1 MAYATSALTARDLS
15 FIESTTVTR
24 PSLFTRLVNAMIAA
38 RARQVDRDVAHYLIE
53 NAGGKFTDQA
63 EREIERRFLS
73 NPTRW

>member
-15 FIESTTVTR
+15 FVEATTVAR
-24 PSLFTRLVNAMIAA
+24 PSLFARLVNAMIAA
-38 RARQVDRDVAHYLIE
+38 RQRQVDREVAHYLIDS
-53 NAGGKFTDQA
+53 AGGKFTDQA

>member
-1 MAYATSALTARDLS
+1 MAHATSALSSRDLS
-15 FIESTTVTR
+15 LVESTTVAR

-38 RARQVDRDVAHYLIE
+38 RQRQVDREVAHYLIDS
-53 NAGGKFTDQA
+53 AGGKFTDQA

>member
-1 MAYATSALTARDLS
+1 MAYTSSATAPHHFTFTETPAPAKRGLFGRLFDSM
-15 FIESTTVTR
+15 IE
-24 PSLFTRLVNAMIAA
+24 A
-38 RARQVDRDVAHYLIE
+38 RARQVERKVARYLNE